1 VIALSLPLKV
11 RPTCAWRAAVV
22 VGALAFAIAMPA
34 AATES
39 VANQIDE
46 GQMKA
51 AFLFN
56 FAKFVQ
62 WPASQGGPLVI
73 GVAGD
78 EVFSTLVARLIE
90 GRTVNGREVA
100 TRKLG
105 RGDDPVGCHILFIA
119 SFLQRESTTMLQRAP
134 RSVLTVGETA
144 QFIRDGGMVRFY
156 VDDHR
161 LRFEIDQKNAEAAG
175 LKVSSQL
182 LTLAAR

>member
-1 VIALSLPLKV
+1 VIALSFSLQV
-11 RPTCAWRAAVV
+11 RAARAWRAAVV
-22 VGALAFAIAMPA
+22 VGVLALAAAMPA
-34 AATES
+34 AATDS
-39 VANQIDE
+39 AATQIDE

-62 WPASQGGPLVI
+62 WPASQEGPLVI

-78 EVFSTLVARLIE
+78 EAFSTLVQRLIE
-90 GRTVNGREVA
+90 GRTVNGRDVA

-105 RGDDPVGCHILFIA
+105 RGDDPAGCHILFIA
-119 SFLQRESTTMLQRAP
+119 SYLQRESTAMLQRTP

-161 LRFEIDQKNAEAAG
+161 LRFQIDQKNAEAAG